1 MRRPFCALLLSSMLG
16 GCPNNRD
23 PSGGPNATEPS
34 TIASPSPPKV
44 TASGDPVGTSLSAE
58 APRIVA
64 LAPGEALPADALSD
78 QGDVLGL
85 ELVVDVRPLGV
96 SPPPVSLGA
105 VPAAIVALS
114 AAARGSLHVSLAAG
128 RTHLRL
134 GARAFALDE
143 GDELVGDRRRA
154 GWLFVRNSGYRV
166 VPPGALRPLLAER
179 RIDVMPLA
187 PSRLGAGVD
196 ASVLGRAAVRHT
208 VTTAYG
214 VLQLDQIVFAAKPI
228 PPKDAGVDVG
238 APALSSASVAA
249 SVVAP
254 LPPAPTV
261 ESGLDGAGE
270 ALCRALLELV
280 AAEQTLG
287 GPPCFADR
295 VPARA
300 EIVFARGGGIVLDTT
315 SIREAPFPRALLGF
329 PRRGSKLV
337 VEPLAEPLGWPL
349 PDLLTLRAKGEP
361 GPLELGAPTGLPRV
375 ALIDGV
381 AVFVHGTQTISLR
394 AAHYQLEWRT
404 PLFEIVEPTMD
415 VGVPGKAHASM
426 GPWPAGSAAP
436 IASVR
441 TGP

>member
-1 MRRPFCALLLSSMLG
+1 VELS
-16 GCPNNRD
+16 
-23 PSGGPNATEPS
+23 
-34 TIASPSPPKV
+34 
-44 TASGDPVGTSLSAE
+44 
-58 APRIVA
+58 
-64 LAPGEALPADALSD
+64 
-78 QGDVLGL
+78 
-85 ELVVDVRPLGV
+85 
-96 SPPPVSLGA
+96 
-105 VPAAIVALS
+105 
-114 AAARGSLHVSLAAG
+114 AG

-134 GARAFALDE
+134 GPRAFALDE

-154 GWLFVRNSGYRV
+154 GWLLVRNAGYRV
-166 VPPGALRPLLAER
+166 VPPGALRPLLTER

-187 PSRLGAGVD
+187 PGRLGAGVE
-196 ASVLGRAAVRHT
+196 ASVLGRPAVRHT

-214 VLQLDQIVFAAKPI
+214 VLQLDQIVFAAKPAVA
-228 PPKDAGVDVG
+228 PKDAGVEVG
-238 APALSSASVAA
+238 APLASASVAA
-249 SVVAP
+249 SVVPP

-300 EIVFARGGGIVLDTT
+300 EIVFARGGGIVLEAT
-315 SIREAPFPRALLGF
+315 SLREAPFPRALLGF

-361 GPLELGAPTGLPRV
+361 GPLELGAPVGLPRV

-381 AVFVHGTQTISLR
+381 AVFVHGTQTLSLR

-404 PLFEIVEPTMD
+404 PLFEMVEPLVE